1 VKRTKE
7 FVKAFRRAFMLVIAF
22 VFAVAVGATFFALHG
37 RKQTASDHVTVY
49 YTEFDGR
56 TLGSYAVTL
65 GAAHDPASVAFYAA
79 VQTLAGPPA
88 NVRAVRFPPGTFAHR
103 VTIDGSTAIVDLS
116 GAIKQGA
123 GGSFAELAEF
133 KSLVWTLTALPGIA
147 SVRVKVDGAPLVTL
161 PGGHL
166 ELDEPLTRANW

>member
-1 VKRTKE
+1 
-7 FVKAFRRAFMLVIAF
+7 MLIIAF
-22 VFAVAVGATFFALHG
+22 GVAVAATFFLLHA
-37 RKQTASDHVTVY
+37 RRQATPEHITVY
-49 YTEFDGR
+49 YTELDGR
-56 TLGSYAVTL
+56 TLGSYVVTL

-79 VQTLAGPPA
+79 VQALAGPPP
-88 NVRAVRFPPGTFAHR
+88 NVRAVRFPAGTFAHR
-103 VTIDGSTAIVDLS
+103 VLIDGSTAIVDLS
-116 GAIKQGA
+116 GAIEQGV

-147 SVRVKVDGAPLVTL
+147 SVRVKVDGAPLVTM